1 MVHKEEEKAD
11 NSVGHNSDVISK
23 KNKNVISFFLRIMES
38 SEKLMN
44 SPLWEKVNKKMCTSC
59 LLADGGNRA
68 HLHEI

>member
-23 KNKNVISFFLRIMES
+23 KKQGCYFVFLRIMES